1 MNEYI
6 EVKNNS
12 GTKVRYENVEAIS
25 LPTTNGERVLFRKWN
40 GISGLTSSSSV

>member
-25 LPTTNGERVLFRKWN
+25 LPTSNGKRVIYKKWVPT
-40 GISGLTSSSSV
+40 GPQFLPV